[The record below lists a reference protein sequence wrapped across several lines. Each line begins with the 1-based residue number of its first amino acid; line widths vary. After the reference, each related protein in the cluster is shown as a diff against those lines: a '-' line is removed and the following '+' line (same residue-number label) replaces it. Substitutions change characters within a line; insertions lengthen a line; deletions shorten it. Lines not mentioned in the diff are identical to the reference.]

1 MLVVSCSTALQ
12 GLASIALTPTSS
24 IAASGT
30 PGSRTSSLLRRTPL
44 TPSTAGTA
52 AGSGSG
58 GLLGSPLARGSPS
71 PLQELSLSSSRATA
85 LIAAGGTSP
94 LAPAGDSLVGVTQP
108 VRGWLSPAAAAA
120 QQQQTV
126 QQAGMEVQDS
136 APAPGLVEF
145 TPPVTRRSVRF
156 ADTVQPG
163 SSSRGRL
170 RMGTPYSA
178 AAAFDLGA
186 EEEEGEEEAVASAA
200 SPVVASCRRSPLGR
214 APPGA
219 SPLPPAAWQ
228 RSPLAPMQSA
238 AKPHHPGAVY
248 GLDAGSSEDEEVEV
262 RQLFGGCSDA
272 CGLVRLGH
280 WQRGMQRRSAMGNWR
295 SSAASCPPPC
305 KRSSLMPAA
314 WRSVP
319 SAPWAPHPPRSA
331 WLARQQR
338 AHPWHIQSLA
348 VGPLLVTT
356 QRRRRGMAVTQPMAA
371 SGGAAHPPPPCCPP
385 PASRRRARSSCW
397 LCAHW
402 AG

>member
-1 MLVVSCSTALQ
+1 MGVGPKQVALSCPTALQ

-30 PGSRTSSLLRRTPL
+30 PGSRASSLLRRTPL

-58 GLLGSPLARGSPS
+58 SLLGSPLARGSPS
-71 PLQELSLSSSRATA
+71 LLQELSLSSSRATA
-85 LIAAGGTSP
+85 LIAAGDASP

-108 VRGWLSPAAAAA
+108 VRGWLSPAAAA

-126 QQAGMEVQDS
+126 QQAGMEAQDS

-156 ADTVQPG
+156 ANTVQPG

-186 EEEEGEEEAVASAA
+186 EEEEAEEEAAASAA

-238 AKPHHPGAVY
+238 AKPHHAGTVY
-248 GLDAGSSEDEEVEV
+248 DLDAGSSDDDEVEV
-262 RQLFGGCSDA
+262 RQ
-272 CGLVRLGH
+272 V
-280 WQRGMQRRSAMGNWR
+280 
-295 SSAASCPPPC
+295 
-305 KRSSLMPAA
+305 
-314 WRSVP
+314 
-319 SAPWAPHPPRSA
+319 
-331 WLARQQR
+331 
-338 AHPWHIQSLA
+338 
-348 VGPLLVTT
+348 
-356 QRRRRGMAVTQPMAA
+356 
-371 SGGAAHPPPPCCPP
+371 
-385 PASRRRARSSCW
+385 
-397 LCAHW
+397 
-402 AG
+402 